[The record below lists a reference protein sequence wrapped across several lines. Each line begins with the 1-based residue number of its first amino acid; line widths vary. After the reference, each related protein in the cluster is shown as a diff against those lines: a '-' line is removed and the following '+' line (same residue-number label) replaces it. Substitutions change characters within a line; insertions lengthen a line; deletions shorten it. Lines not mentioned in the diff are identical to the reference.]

1 MVLVRLGGLFFAPCF
16 SWGVKEA
23 FSTSALQR
31 GFSHLLRAYPKNP
44 VFRNVILHFAQYLA
58 VWRCFTPF
66 SMTILGYALRAQ
78 ISMAK
83 AAGG

>member
-23 FSTSALQR
+23 FSTSPPR
-31 GFSHLLRAYPKNP
+31 RSFSHWLRAYPKNP
-44 VFRNVILHFAQYLA
+44 VFRNVILRFAQYLA

-66 SMTILGYALRAQ
+66 SMTILGYALKAQ
-78 ISMAK
+78 IAMAK
-83 AAGG
+83 ATGG